1 MPNTFNDK
9 VDFIVRTDGLMKDYI
24 ETVVVN
30 KIKAEMPDDIFKK
43 MTSSHIHAALML
55 KNIAPC
61 SLKEFATI
69 MRLSK
74 AAASAQVERMVKTG
88 MVQREI
94 NPDNRREVLLTVS
107 IAFEEHINHVQA
119 EVTNWFASITEQL
132 GMETFEKWYEVMI
145 TLNEVLTKRIKTEN
159 IPY

>member
-43 MTSSHIHAALML
+43 MSSSHIHAALML
-55 KNIAPC
+55 MNIAPC
-61 SLKEFATI
+61 SLKEFATV

-74 AAASAQVERMVKTG
+74 AAASSQVERMVKTG
-88 MVQREI
+88 MVQREV
-94 NPDNRREVLLTVS
+94 NSENRREVVLTVS
-107 IAFEEHINHVQA
+107 LAFEEHINHVHT

-132 GMETFEKWYEVMI
+132 GMETFEKWYEVMT
-145 TLNEVLTKRIKTEN
+145 TLNEVISKRIKTGN
-159 IPY
+159 VPY